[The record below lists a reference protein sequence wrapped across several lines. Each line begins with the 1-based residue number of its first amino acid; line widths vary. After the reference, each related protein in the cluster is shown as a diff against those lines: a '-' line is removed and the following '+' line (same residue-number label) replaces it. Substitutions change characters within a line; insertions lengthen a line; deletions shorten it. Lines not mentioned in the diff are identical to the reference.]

1 MSCRED
7 SYSFNDTCVACAPGY
22 APNRDF
28 NGCDKIPAEHLTW
41 DSPWAIVPLVFT
53 ALGVTATLFTLTVFL
68 RYNRYKSVFSF
79 PAEKKTRSCQNDQ
92 LLFIFICLK

>member
-68 RYNRYKSVFSF
+68 RYNR
-79 PAEKKTRSCQNDQ
+79 
-92 LLFIFICLK
+92 

>member
-1 MSCRED
+1 
-7 SYSFNDTCVACAPGY
+7 VACAPGY
-22 APNRDF
+22 APNRDY

-68 RYNRYKSVFSF
+68 RYNRYKSVFIVSQL
-79 PAEKKTRSCQNDQ
+79 KKKNDPVKTTNFY
-92 LLFIFICLK
+92 LFLFV